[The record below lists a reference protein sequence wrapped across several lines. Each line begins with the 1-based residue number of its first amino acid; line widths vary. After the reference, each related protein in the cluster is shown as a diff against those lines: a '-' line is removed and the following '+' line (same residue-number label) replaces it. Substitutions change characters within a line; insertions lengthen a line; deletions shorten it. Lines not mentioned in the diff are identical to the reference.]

1 MTIRYWSQVKPLPH
15 SRVQWLQ
22 ENLQNLVS
30 DQWYEATP
38 TPNRELISHTRRPL
52 NRWSLRSPWLIYKCA
67 AGLKVMRLHR
77 AGKLCS
83 LTQCMQIFKELCRV
97 SYSKL
102 SRRNFLR
109 LNALST
115 EHPTNYIVFPN
126 FVISI
131 HIFMLPMF
139 KKPLCSSKKSLL
151 FFVLCP
157 VDKWGTEA
165 VKECVCSCTRMLN
178 CAMINFHAYAFG
190 N

>member
-1 MTIRYWSQVKPLPH
+1 MMVHLWLRDNHRVESVTIQYWSQVRPVPH

-22 ENLQNLVS
+22 EKLQNLVS

-52 NRWSLRSPWLIYKCA
+52 NRWSLRSLWLIYKCA

-77 AGKLCS
+77 GGKLCS
-83 LTQCMQIFKELCRV
+83 LTQRMQIFKELCRV
-97 SYSKL
+97 SYGKL

-109 LNALST
+109 VNALST

-139 KKPLCSSKKSLL
+139 KKPLRSSKKKKLV
-151 FFVLCP
+151 VLCTVP
-157 VDKWGTEA
+157 
-165 VKECVCSCTRMLN
+165 CR
-178 CAMINFHAYAFG
+178 
-190 N
+190 